1 MALFDDTTTCRSG
14 GLTKAVV
21 GKSIET
27 YLRTIAEHQGADSA
41 AGLDVQS
48 TVDVSTSANGERIR
62 RIEITWSARL
72 DLTDGEIT
80 AEQRADAIEA
90 LLSDLEG
97 A

>member
-48 TVDVSTSANGERIR
+48 TVDVSTSANGARIR
-62 RIEITWSARL
+62 RIEITWTARL
-72 DLTDGEIT
+72 DLTSGEIT
-80 AEQRADAIEA
+80 TEERVAA
-90 LLSDLEG
+90 LEG
-97 A
+97 LIADLGGA